1 MVPSESALL
10 RRPGREEEE
19 VLRGDLK
26 SCWFVSWRILGGVGT
41 KRDVAEEGKPVPVP
55 LENRVI
61 ESPERYLRGRYL
73 RWPVDFRVATAAVK
87 PTKQHRDVVPN
98 LAVSSQL
105 GVSVFRYLSAK
116 CRPITMNHKTEANAS
131 ILRSLIRPAK
141 NIAKRQVNNPRTAT
155 AI

>member
-1 MVPSESALL
+1 MSVVSKQDYHWWIHHSPPSSEALHHSAVIATWLGSFTHTLPALAKEGMVPRESALL

-61 ESPERYLRGRYL
+61 ESPERYLQMTGM
-73 RWPVDFRVATAAVK
+73 T
-87 PTKQHRDVVPN
+87 
-98 LAVSSQL
+98 
-105 GVSVFRYLSAK
+105 
-116 CRPITMNHKTEANAS
+116 S
-131 ILRSLIRPAK
+131 I
-141 NIAKRQVNNPRTAT
+141 
-155 AI
+155 